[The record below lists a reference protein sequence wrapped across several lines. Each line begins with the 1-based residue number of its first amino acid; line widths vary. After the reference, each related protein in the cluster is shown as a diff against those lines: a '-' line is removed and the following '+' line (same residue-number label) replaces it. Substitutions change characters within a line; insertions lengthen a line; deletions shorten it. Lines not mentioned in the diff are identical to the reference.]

1 MTAAESNVSRIPA
14 NASKAQSGKPKK
26 TPAQKAA
33 ARAKARQA
41 EAADGFVVIE
51 QCGVTLR
58 LPVGNMPIGAIE
70 AARAGDGF
78 GATKAMVGEEQ
89 WEALR
94 AAGAGARDLDE
105 IGEKMM
111 EAAGG
116 N

>member
-14 NASKAQSGKPKK
+14 NEAKPDRKPKK
-26 TPAQKAA
+26 TAAQKAA

-41 EAADGFVVIE
+41 EAADGFAVIE

-58 LPVGNMPIGAIE
+58 IPVANIPIAAIE
-70 AARAGDGF
+70 AAREGDGF
-78 GATKAMVGEEQ
+78 GATKALLGEKQ
-89 WEALR
+89 WKALR
-94 AAGAGARDLDE
+94 DAGAGSRDLDE
-105 IGEKMM
+105 IGEKMR